1 MDFPR
6 LRAAQREAAVKE
18 VKSSVLLSRIAD
30 AENIHVSDEELESE
44 LAMLAQQMKQP
55 LEEVKRRMAED
66 GAQERMRDRMR
77 SEKAL
82 NLLYTK

>member
-1 MDFPR
+1 
-6 LRAAQREAAVKE
+6 
-18 VKSSVLLSRIAD
+18 
-30 AENIHVSDEELESE
+30 
-44 LAMLAQQMKQP
+44 MKQP